1 MRLAVGVVAATVL
14 VGCTQTPVPGPAETI
29 TPTVIADKSSPPEP
43 VVPTVWPLTGVEGDV
58 VDRPAVAVKI
68 ENTSQARP
76 QTGLEN
82 ADVVWETIVEFGVSR
97 FVAVYHSDLPPEVGP
112 IRSIR
117 PVDAKVASPLGGLL
131 AFSGG
136 QDGIVNYLA
145 QTPLQLLSEDAG
157 DRGFYR
163 IRSRSAPHNV
173 YGSLETF
180 IEQADA
186 RHASSPPGEF
196 EFAARPG
203 RSAAELQGTAASEIR
218 LALAPGVSP
227 RWAWSDERQLWLRSE
242 ASGPAVSATGQRLS
256 AVNVV
261 VLEAVAYD
269 SGYDAQLG
277 EPVPD
282 LRLEGSGSGVL
293 ATGGKTV
300 PVTWTKTTRSSPVVL
315 TGPDGEVATLA
326 PGNIWVELVPL
337 PAGSATV
344 G

>member
-1 MRLAVGVVAATVL
+1 MTTVL
-14 VGCTQTPVPGPAETI
+14 AGCTQVPTPIPAQTL

-43 VVPTVWPLTGVEGDV
+43 VVPTVWPLTGLEGDV
-58 VDRPAVAVKI
+58 VERPAVAVKI

-97 FVAVYHSDLPPEVGP
+97 FVAVYHSDLPPEIGP

-136 QDGIVNYLA
+136 QDGIVDYLR
-145 QTPLQLLSEDAG
+145 QTPLQLLSEDTG

-163 IRSRSAPHNV
+163 VRSRRAPHNV

-180 IEQADA
+180 LEQADS
-186 RHASSPPGEF
+186 RHSAPPPGEF
-196 EFAARPG
+196 EFASRRG
-203 RSAAELQGTAASEIR
+203 RSAAELQGTAATEIR
-218 LALAPGVSP
+218 LSLAPGVTP
-227 RWAWSDERQLWLRSE
+227 RWTWSAERERWLRSE
-242 ASGPAVSATGQRLS
+242 ASGPALSADGERLS

-261 VLEAVAYD
+261 VLQAVSYD

-282 LRLEGSGSGVL
+282 LRLEGSGSGTV
-293 ATGGKTV
+293 ATGGKSV
-300 PVTWTKTTRSSPVVL
+300 AVTWTKPARGAPIVL
-315 TGPDGEVATLA
+315 TGPDGEVATLS
-326 PGNIWVELVPL
+326 PGNTWVELVPL
-337 PAGSATV
+337 PAGTV
-344 G
+344 AVS